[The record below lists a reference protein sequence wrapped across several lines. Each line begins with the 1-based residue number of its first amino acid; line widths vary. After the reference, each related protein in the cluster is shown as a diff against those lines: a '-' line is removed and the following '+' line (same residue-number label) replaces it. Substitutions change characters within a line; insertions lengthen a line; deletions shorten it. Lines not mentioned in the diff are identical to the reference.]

1 MGVFPSYYE
10 PWGYTPLECIASGI
24 PSVTSDL
31 SGFGSFVESAIPE
44 PDKVGIYVLKRKH
57 RNINDSAEDLAN
69 ILFDFVKMNRRERIM
84 QRNKVE
90 ASSILFDWDKL
101 GKFYD
106 KAYGLAIR
114 NKEL

>member
-10 PWGYTPLECIASGI
+10 PWGYTPLECVVSGI

-31 SGFGSFVESAIPE
+31 SGFGAFVDSTIPE
-44 PDKVGIYVLKRKH
+44 HDKTGIYVLKRKT
-57 RNINDSAEDLAN
+57 RSFDEAADDLAN
-69 ILFDFVKMNRRERIM
+69 LLFEYVKMNRRDRIT
-84 QRNKVE
+84 QRNRVE
-90 ASSILFDWDKL
+90 ASSVLFDWEKL